1 MMIIKAGIIGLGG
14 FSGIILKALEDV
26 RGVRVVAAADIKSNL
41 RQQAMTAFNISKMYE
56 SAEDI
61 FSDKGIDLVIIATPP
76 FLHAEMGKRA
86 MESGKHVFFEKPG
99 SISVEQMEELIQLS
113 KKNGVIASIDFVMRR
128 NPLYFI
134 LKRICET
141 GVFGLP
147 ERIFLENY
155 AHDDSLPPDHWFWD
169 YDKSGGIWVEHGV
182 HFFDLVRWLIGPP
195 LKSQALKMERDEAG
209 LIDRVSGWAVHENKT
224 LVSYYHGFT
233 KPEIFEKTTF
243 FTVFERA
250 YVQAKGWIPVELTLD
265 ALMASDMGKYVT
277 NDLLD
282 EAKDYLC
289 GINTIFEIRQLRKFD
304 KNERFIKGRGKDFS
318 ADGRYMLTY
327 SLDKD
332 RWEVYRA
339 CVRQGISDLASVLR
353 GEKSYPDVT
362 LQDAKNALDSA
373 FMMENNT

>member
-1 MMIIKAGIIGLGG
+1 MIIKAGIIGLGG

-339 CVRQGISDLASVLR
+339 CVRQGILDLASVLR